1 METMEEYLQL
11 CEEITAEETVGR
23 PTYEELAEE
32 YADAWFDF
40 D

>member
-11 CEEITAEETVGR
+11 CEEITAEEAVGC
-23 PTYEELAEE
+23 PIYEELAEE
-32 YADAWFDF
+32 YADAWFIF